1 MPRRSKARVT
11 FILSLWVLLFV
22 IIIGVVT
29 PVRDIVLTHL
39 FPPATSSV
47 TPIPPG
53 DNLFYIQ
60 ESPRGSIDID
70 GHPATHLPDMTKTPP
85 DAPLRLSRGKHQ
97 IVWIS
102 PPFKPVVCAVSV
114 PSLLSNEICNNK
126 SVIAGPHGQNVRLI
140 SFTATYSD
148 LPNVQQAALKQHIQ
162 GVLDALQATDMV
174 QPGEQYLFT
183 SPAGLTSPVVATQPL
198 KATLSYHL
206 DTSLTSNRACVNGY
220 GDTCTY
226 NGQNCLELCVFTN
239 VTSQSGVEL
248 TGPDWY
254 AIALFYPTWT
264 YRTGQGTLLGT
275 NQTDAAAN
283 QYVGIDHSVLLH
295 ILWTTKGWQVNIQ
308 PVDKTLPEIDVIYD
322 PACMSL
328 VETVQ
333 SLSTYQITHE
343 SNPQNV
349 HWEFY
354 AGTNHAA
361 GCLGVATPQQTYKPF
376 AYFLYRFGVMLAA
389 NTAAH
394 HDFPTLPV
402 ADASEQAIAQ
412 QIANEAGV

>member
-1 MPRRSKARVT
+1 MPRRSKVRIA
-11 FILSLWVLLFV
+11 FILSLWVLLLAV
-22 IIIGVVT
+22 IIGAVT
-29 PVRDIVLTHL
+29 PVRDIVLTHF
-39 FPPATSSV
+39 FPPTSTSS

-60 ESPRGSIDID
+60 DSPRGTIFID
-70 GHPATHLPDMTKTPP
+70 GHPVTHLPDMTKVPP
-85 DAPLRLSRGKHQ
+85 DAPLHLGRGKHQ
-97 IVWIS
+97 IVWDA
-102 PPFKPVVCAVSV
+102 PPFKPVVCAISV
-114 PSLLSNEICNNK
+114 PSLLSNEICNDE
-126 SVIAGPHGQNVRLI
+126 SVIAGPGGQNVRLI

-148 LPNVQQAALKQHIQ
+148 LPTAQQTALKQHIQ
-162 GVLDALQATDMV
+162 GVLNALQATDTV

-206 DTSLTSNRACVNGY
+206 DTSLTSNRGCVNGY

-264 YRTGQGTLLGT
+264 YQTGQGTLLAA
-275 NQTDAAAN
+275 NQPDAAAN
-283 QYVGIDHSVLLH
+283 QYVGTDHSVLLH
-295 ILWTTKGWQVNIQ
+295 ILWTEKGWQVNIQ
-308 PVDKTLPEIDVIYD
+308 PVDNTLPEINVIYD

-333 SLSTYQITHE
+333 SVVTYSITHG

-349 HWEFY
+349 NWQFFV
-354 AGTNHAA
+354 GTNHAA
-361 GCLGVATPQQTYKPF
+361 GCLGVATTQEYTTNQSFTF
-376 AYFLYRFGVMLAA
+376 SIVSA
-389 NTAAH
+389 
-394 HDFPTLPV
+394 
-402 ADASEQAIAQ
+402 
-412 QIANEAGV
+412 